1 MNEPRDPRAP
11 VLARPASRPQPLYC
25 DECKILAWH
34 LHVRRPSL
42 PIFPMNELQLRID
55 LAAAFRSFA
64 RLGMHEAV
72 ANHFSLAVSDD
83 GRRFLMNPKWMHFSR
98 IRASDLV
105 LLDADDPSSLQNGR
119 IDPTAW
125 AIHGQ
130 LHKRLPHVRMAMH
143 LHPVFATAISTLSD
157 PTILPIEQNTA
168 RYFNR
173 VALDTAFSGMADTE
187 DEGARLV
194 ALLKDKSRLMMGNHG
209 VLVTAPTVGEAFDDM
224 YTLERA
230 CQILVNAYA
239 TGKPINV
246 LSDEVAEKT
255 ARDWEGFRDF
265 SIAHFDEMKRIL
277 DVEEPSYR
285 E

>member
-1 MNEPRDPRAP
+1 MNLRPAPLPAPLFETLALTYFDMNETR
-11 VLARPASRPQPLYC
+11 
-25 DECKILAWH
+25 
-34 LHVRRPSL
+34 
-42 PIFPMNELQLRID
+42 LRTD
-55 LAAAFRSFA
+55 LAAAFRCFA

-72 ANHFSLAVSDD
+72 ANHFSVAVSDD

-105 LLDADDPSSLQNGR
+105 LLDADDRSSLENGS

-130 LHKRLPHVRMAMH
+130 LHQQLPHVRVAMH
-143 LHPVFATAISTLSD
+143 LHPVHVTTISTLSD
-157 PTILPIEQNTA
+157 PTIPPIEQNTA

-194 ALLKDKSRLMMGNHG
+194 SLLKDKSRLLMGNHG
-209 VLVTAPTVGEAFDDM
+209 VLVTAPTIGEAFDDM

-230 CQILVNAYA
+230 CRILVNAYA
-239 TGKPINV
+239 TGKPLNV

-285 E
+285 D